1 MKVRSITLSDA
12 IDQYQGFLKARSMA
26 HNTIRSNMYLLRRA
40 LAVWGNVNVNNLQGR
55 HVDRLFAEGGWN
67 ERTHNTQLQILKA
80 FFGWCR
86 AQGFMA
92 ANQDPAYGWRN
103 RKVPAL
109 ERARVPVEQFAELLD
124 AAEHPRDRALIAVGL
139 FLFVRSGEASNITIQ
154 DVDFAKNTV
163 RVWREKTK
171 EEDILPMCSELR
183 AELLVYLDWYRRLHG
198 NPQPNWFL
206 LPARKAGGL
215 VHDPQTGRIV
225 AQAEELDPT
234 RRMRRGYQQVQSALE
249 RIGVPVK
256 GEGGHTLR
264 RSGARALADQLRD
277 TGYDGALLRV
287 ASMLGHKSTKIT
299 EHYVG
304 WSMERGQRN
313 EALAGREMFPG
324 KFGRHGD
331 VVNLR
336 RAK

>member
-1 MKVRSITLSDA
+1 MRLRSVTLSEA
-12 IDQYQGFLKARSMA
+12 IDQYEGSLKARSMA
-26 HNTIRSNMYLLRRA
+26 HNTIRGTMYLLRRA
-40 LAVWGNVNVNNLQGR
+40 LAEWGNVNVNHIQGR
-55 HVDRLFAEGGWN
+55 HVDRLFAVGGWN
-67 ERTHNTQLQILKA
+67 ERTHNTNLQILKA

-109 ERARVPVEQFAELLD
+109 ERARVPVEQFADLLD

-139 FLFVRSGEASNITIQ
+139 FLFVRSSEATGITIQ
-154 DVDFAKNTV
+154 DVDFSANTV
-163 RVWREKTK
+163 RVYREKTK
-171 EEDILPMCSELR
+171 EEDVLPMCAELR
-183 AELLVYLDWYRRLHG
+183 QELLWYLDWYRGRHG
-198 NPQPNWFL
+198 EPQPGWFL

-215 VHDPQTGRIV
+215 VHDPVTGRIV
-225 AQAEELDPT
+225 SQAEDLDPT
-234 RRMRRGYQQVQSALE
+234 RRMRRGYQQVQSALD

-287 ASMLGHKSTKIT
+287 ASMLGHKSTRVT
-299 EHYVG
+299 EHYIG
-304 WSMERGQRN
+304 WALEKSLRN
-313 EALAGREMFPG
+313 EQLSGQPMFAG
-324 KFGRHGD
+324 KVARHGR
-331 VVNLR
+331 VLR
-336 RAK
+336 LVAE